1 MIYFPRKRFHHGGMI
16 IGVFASLV
24 LALLSSVAVSQEPVA
39 DVPVAGPIGDTFRAV
54 CELRNG
60 QGALAKTVRENRG
73 MLKQIVDGRTRMM
86 ERMTAFGDRISGF
99 RGLFDEQGKRLS
111 SLRERVASF
120 ESRHRSWFQD
130 WQKEKTERRKMR
142 EETRQVVAEMK
153 AEIADSRADIAKANK
168 GRTAWRAATMIMF
181 LVVGLIVWLK

>member
-1 MIYFPRKRFHHGGMI
+1 MI
-16 IGVFASLV
+16 IGVFASLLV
-24 LALLSSVAVSQEPVA
+24 MTSSVAVSQEPVA
-39 DVPVAGPIGDTFRAV
+39 DELPVAGPIGDTFRAV

-73 MLKQIVDGRTRMM
+73 MLKQIVDGRTGMM
-86 ERMTAFGDRISGF
+86 ERMAAFGDRISGF

-120 ESRHRSWFQD
+120 ESRHRSWFQE

-142 EETRQVVAEMK
+142 EETRRVVADMK
-153 AEIADSRADIAKANK
+153 SEIAKSRADIAEANR
-168 GRTAWRAATMIMF
+168 GRTAWRAATIIMF
-181 LVVGLIVWLK
+181 LVVGLVVWLK